1 MNIQKYLRNLQH
13 SLTKLSFYTVMGKF
27 TFHLIKKLTGIDIE
41 QLQNDNEALLIKNQQ
56 LSFEVKD
63 ANKEATYKRTQ
74 LTETQEELS
83 LAQTELTQLQTSIAE
98 HQKEISHL
106 QTEISRLQSDK
117 ATGLEKMQYSEQEIV
132 SRDNDIQQLKNQL
145 ADSERQKEVLATN
158 KKELEAKLAESD
170 KQKETIAASKKELEE
185 KLTEAEKQK
194 ETIAAG
200 KKELE
205 AKLAEAE
212 KQKEIITA
220 SKKELE
226 AKLTEAEKQKE
237 TIATSKKELE
247 EKLAEADKQKET
259 IATSKKELEEK
270 LAESDKQKETI
281 AAGKKELEEKLTE
294 AEQQKETIAA
304 SKKELE
310 EKLTEAEKQKETIA
324 TSKKELE
331 EKLAEAD
338 KQKETITVSK
348 KELEE
353 KLAEVEKQKEILEAN
368 KKELE
373 EQSEKSSQDLAKN
386 YTALQRELSETQ
398 EKLDAIQSENS
409 TLKSNLS
416 ELQKKMHLLLEEKEQ
431 LIHEKEQ
438 MQTPQPESDKKEQP
452 LPQPENEKVTAEPET
467 PQKEEEQQP
476 HSSDILEAYQEMKA
490 RLEESTLHYPY
501 TRITSE
507 TNGCQYI
514 YESRTL
520 QLKAELFIWGVEGK
534 EVVLEENH
542 FIPYNEIAKIEGL
555 ETPFATDVMTCDFS
569 EEGNGEEV
577 AEALLMAICCY
588 HPIHITYRDKNGRIS
603 ERNLYWICFQPQGI
617 SSVRLPYEKIF
628 RDMFDGEIDTDHIM
642 AMCAHTPVPRIFII
656 NQILSIQIYDAF
668 VTTRKGIDTQ
678 IDGMY
683 YAVLASQSE
692 AADMIYKCLPEQ
704 FKKLPAVISYRAHYW
719 MLEGDYQKAM
729 KLYLSFAP
737 DTEVEKGKTW
747 AAMNIANFDK
757 FIDNDVEA
765 ERFLQLKEALKEEG
779 WPI

>member
-1 MNIQKYLRNLQH
+1 
-13 SLTKLSFYTVMGKF
+13 MGKF

-145 ADSERQKEVLATN
+145 ADSERQKEVLATDKKELEAKLTEAEKQKETITAS
-158 KKELEAKLAESD
+158 KKELEAKLAEAE

-185 KLTEAEKQK
+185 
-194 ETIAAG
+194 
-200 KKELE
+200 
-205 AKLAEAE
+205 KLAEAE

-226 AKLTEAEKQKE
+226 ARLTEA
-237 TIATSKKELE
+237 A
-247 EKLAEADKQKET
+247 
-259 IATSKKELEEK
+259 
-270 LAESDKQKETI
+270 
-281 AAGKKELEEKLTE
+281 
-294 AEQQKETIAA
+294 
-304 SKKELE
+304 
-310 EKLTEAEKQKETIA
+310 
-324 TSKKELE
+324 
-331 EKLAEAD
+331 
-338 KQKETITVSK
+338 KQKETITASK

-373 EQSEKSSQDLAKN
+373 EQSEKSSQDLTKN
-386 YTALQRELSETQ
+386 YTALQRELSKTQ

-409 TLKSNLS
+409 TLKASLS

-438 MQTPQPESDKKEQP
+438 MQTAQPESDKEEQP

-542 FIPYNEIAKIEGL
+542 FIPYNEIAKIEGM

-719 MLEGDYQKAM
+719 MLEGNYQKAM

>member
-1 MNIQKYLRNLQH
+1 
-13 SLTKLSFYTVMGKF
+13 MGKF

-145 ADSERQKEVLATN
+145 ADSERQKEVLATD

-170 KQKETIAASKKELEE
+170 KQKETIAASKKELEA

-194 ETIAAG
+194 ETIAA
-200 KKELE
+200 
-205 AKLAEAE
+205 
-212 KQKEIITA
+212 
-220 SKKELE
+220 
-226 AKLTEAEKQKE
+226 
-237 TIATSKKELE
+237 
-247 EKLAEADKQKET
+247 
-259 IATSKKELEEK
+259 
-270 LAESDKQKETI
+270 
-281 AAGKKELEEKLTE
+281 
-294 AEQQKETIAA
+294 
-304 SKKELE
+304 
-310 EKLTEAEKQKETIA
+310 
-324 TSKKELE
+324 
-331 EKLAEAD
+331 
-338 KQKETITVSK
+338 SK

-409 TLKSNLS
+409 TLKANLS

-438 MQTPQPESDKKEQP
+438 MQTAQPESDKEEQP

-642 AMCAHTPVPRIFII
+642 AMCAHTPVPRIFTI

>member
-1 MNIQKYLRNLQH
+1 
-13 SLTKLSFYTVMGKF
+13 MGKF

-145 ADSERQKEVLATN
+145 ADSEKQKEVLAT
-158 KKELEAKLAESD
+158 D
-170 KQKETIAASKKELEE
+170 
-185 KLTEAEKQK
+185 
-194 ETIAAG
+194 

-205 AKLAEAE
+205 AKLAEAD
-212 KQKEIITA
+212 KQKETIAA

-237 TIATSKKELE
+237 TIAANKKVLE

-259 IATSKKELEEK
+259 IAASKKELEAK
-270 LAESDKQKETI
+270 LA
-281 AAGKKELEEKLTE
+281 E
-294 AEQQKETIAA
+294 AEQQKETIVA

-310 EKLTEAEKQKETIA
+310 EKLT
-324 TSKKELE
+324 
-331 EKLAEAD
+331 
-338 KQKETITVSK
+338 
-348 KELEE
+348 
-353 KLAEVEKQKEILEAN
+353 EVEKQKEILEAN

-373 EQSEKSSQDLAKN
+373 EQSERSSQDLAKN

-409 TLKSNLS
+409 TLKANLS

-438 MQTPQPESDKKEQP
+438 MQTPQPESDKEEQP

>member
-1 MNIQKYLRNLQH
+1 
-13 SLTKLSFYTVMGKF
+13 MGKF

-145 ADSERQKEVLATN
+145 ANSERQKEVLSTDKKELEEKLAEAEKQKETITAS
-158 KKELEAKLAESD
+158 KKELEAKLAEVEQQKETIAASKKELEEKLAEAE

-185 KLTEAEKQK
+185 KLT
-194 ETIAAG
+194 
-200 KKELE
+200 
-205 AKLAEAE
+205 
-212 KQKEIITA
+212 
-220 SKKELE
+220 
-226 AKLTEAEKQKE
+226 
-237 TIATSKKELE
+237 
-247 EKLAEADKQKET
+247 
-259 IATSKKELEEK
+259 
-270 LAESDKQKETI
+270 
-281 AAGKKELEEKLTE
+281 
-294 AEQQKETIAA
+294 
-304 SKKELE
+304 
-310 EKLTEAEKQKETIA
+310 
-324 TSKKELE
+324 
-331 EKLAEAD
+331 
-338 KQKETITVSK
+338 
-348 KELEE
+348 
-353 KLAEVEKQKEILEAN
+353 EVEKQKEILEAN

-373 EQSEKSSQDLAKN
+373 EQSEKSSQDLTKN
-386 YTALQRELSETQ
+386 YTALQRELSKTQ

-409 TLKSNLS
+409 TLKASLS

-438 MQTPQPESDKKEQP
+438 MQTPQPESDKEEQP
-452 LPQPENEKVTAEPET
+452 LPQPENEKVTTEPET

-542 FIPYNEIAKIEGL
+542 FIPYNEIAKIEGM

-719 MLEGDYQKAM
+719 MLESDYQKAM

>member
-1 MNIQKYLRNLQH
+1 
-13 SLTKLSFYTVMGKF
+13 MGKF

-145 ADSERQKEVLATN
+145 ADSERQKEVLATDKKELEAKLAESDKQKETIVAS

-170 KQKETIAASKKELEE
+170 KQKETIAASKKELEAR
-185 KLTEAEKQK
+185 LTEAEKQK
-194 ETIAAG
+194 ETIAA
-200 KKELE
+200 
-205 AKLAEAE
+205 
-212 KQKEIITA
+212 
-220 SKKELE
+220 
-226 AKLTEAEKQKE
+226 
-237 TIATSKKELE
+237 
-247 EKLAEADKQKET
+247 
-259 IATSKKELEEK
+259 
-270 LAESDKQKETI
+270 
-281 AAGKKELEEKLTE
+281 
-294 AEQQKETIAA
+294 
-304 SKKELE
+304 
-310 EKLTEAEKQKETIA
+310 
-324 TSKKELE
+324 
-331 EKLAEAD
+331 
-338 KQKETITVSK
+338 SK

-386 YTALQRELSETQ
+386 YTALQRELSKTQ

-409 TLKSNLS
+409 TLKANLS

-438 MQTPQPESDKKEQP
+438 MQTAQPESDKEEQP

-683 YAVLASQSE
+683 YAVLTSQSE

>member
-1 MNIQKYLRNLQH
+1 
-13 SLTKLSFYTVMGKF
+13 MGKF

-145 ADSERQKEVLATN
+145 ADSERQKEVLATDKKELEAKLTEAEKQKETITAS

-170 KQKETIAASKKELEE
+170 
-185 KLTEAEKQK
+185 KQK

-212 KQKEIITA
+212 KQKETIAASKKELDDKLAEAEKQKAKIAA

-226 AKLTEAEKQKE
+226 ARLTEAEKQKE
-237 TIATSKKELE
+237 TIA
-247 EKLAEADKQKET
+247 A
-259 IATSKKELEEK
+259 
-270 LAESDKQKETI
+270 
-281 AAGKKELEEKLTE
+281 
-294 AEQQKETIAA
+294 
-304 SKKELE
+304 
-310 EKLTEAEKQKETIA
+310 
-324 TSKKELE
+324 
-331 EKLAEAD
+331 
-338 KQKETITVSK
+338 SK

-409 TLKSNLS
+409 TLKANLS

-438 MQTPQPESDKKEQP
+438 MQTPQPESDKEEQP

-719 MLEGDYQKAM
+719 MLEGNYQKAM

>member
-1 MNIQKYLRNLQH
+1 
-13 SLTKLSFYTVMGKF
+13 MGKF

-145 ADSERQKEVLATN
+145 ADSERQKEVLAT
-158 KKELEAKLAESD
+158 D
-170 KQKETIAASKKELEE
+170 
-185 KLTEAEKQK
+185 
-194 ETIAAG
+194 

-205 AKLAEAE
+205 AKLAEAN
-212 KQKEIITA
+212 KQKETIAA

-237 TIATSKKELE
+237 TIA
-247 EKLAEADKQKET
+247 AG
-259 IATSKKELEEK
+259 KKELEEK

-281 AAGKKELEEKLTE
+281 AA
-294 AEQQKETIAA
+294 

-310 EKLTEAEKQKETIA
+310 A
-324 TSKKELE
+324 
-331 EKLAEAD
+331 
-338 KQKETITVSK
+338 
-348 KELEE
+348 

-409 TLKSNLS
+409 TLKANLS
-416 ELQKKMHLLLEEKEQ
+416 ELQKKMHLLLEKKEQ

-438 MQTPQPESDKKEQP
+438 MQTAQPESDKEEQP

-668 VTTRKGIDTQ
+668 VTTRKGIDIQ

-757 FIDNDVEA
+757 FIDNDVKA
-765 ERFLQLKEALKEEG
+765 EKFLQLKEALKEEG

>member
-1 MNIQKYLRNLQH
+1 
-13 SLTKLSFYTVMGKF
+13 MGKF

-145 ADSERQKEVLATN
+145 ANSERQKEVLSTDKKELEEKLAEAEKQKETITAS
-158 KKELEAKLAESD
+158 KKELEAKPAEVE
-170 KQKETIAASKKELEE
+170 KQKETIATAKKELEE

-205 AKLAEAE
+205 EKLAEAE
-212 KQKEIITA
+212 K
-220 SKKELE
+220 
-226 AKLTEAEKQKE
+226 
-237 TIATSKKELE
+237 
-247 EKLAEADKQKET
+247 
-259 IATSKKELEEK
+259 
-270 LAESDKQKETI
+270 
-281 AAGKKELEEKLTE
+281 
-294 AEQQKETIAA
+294 QKETIAA

-310 EKLTEAEKQKETIA
+310 EKLT
-324 TSKKELE
+324 
-331 EKLAEAD
+331 
-338 KQKETITVSK
+338 
-348 KELEE
+348 
-353 KLAEVEKQKEILEAN
+353 EVEKQKEILEAN

-373 EQSEKSSQDLAKN
+373 EQSEKSSQDLTKN
-386 YTALQRELSETQ
+386 YTALQRELSKTQ

-409 TLKSNLS
+409 TLKASLS

-438 MQTPQPESDKKEQP
+438 MQTPQPESDKEEQP

-542 FIPYNEIAKIEGL
+542 FIPYNEIAKIEGM

-642 AMCAHTPVPRIFII
+642 AMCAHTPVPRIFTI

>member
-1 MNIQKYLRNLQH
+1 
-13 SLTKLSFYTVMGKF
+13 MGKF

-145 ADSERQKEVLATN
+145 ANSERQKEVLSTDKKELEEKLAEAEKQKETITAS
-158 KKELEAKLAESD
+158 KKELEAKLTEAE
-170 KQKETIAASKKELEE
+170 KQKETIAASKKELEEKLTEAEKQKETIATAKKELEE

-205 AKLAEAE
+205 AKLAEV
-212 KQKEIITA
+212 
-220 SKKELE
+220 
-226 AKLTEAEKQKE
+226 
-237 TIATSKKELE
+237 
-247 EKLAEADKQKET
+247 
-259 IATSKKELEEK
+259 
-270 LAESDKQKETI
+270 
-281 AAGKKELEEKLTE
+281 
-294 AEQQKETIAA
+294 EQQKETIAA
-304 SKKELE
+304 
-310 EKLTEAEKQKETIA
+310 
-324 TSKKELE
+324 
-331 EKLAEAD
+331 
-338 KQKETITVSK
+338 SK

-373 EQSEKSSQDLAKN
+373 EQSEKSSQDLTKN
-386 YTALQRELSETQ
+386 YTALQRELSKTQ

-409 TLKSNLS
+409 TLKASLS

-438 MQTPQPESDKKEQP
+438 MQTPQPESDKEEQP
-452 LPQPENEKVTAEPET
+452 LPQPENEKVTTEPET

-719 MLEGDYQKAM
+719 MLEGNYQKAM

>member
-1 MNIQKYLRNLQH
+1 
-13 SLTKLSFYTVMGKF
+13 MGKF

-145 ADSERQKEVLATN
+145 ADSERQKEVLATD
-158 KKELEAKLAESD
+158 KKELEAKLTEAE
-170 KQKETIAASKKELEE
+170 KQKETITASKKELEEKLTEAGKQIETIAASKKELEE

-194 ETIAAG
+194 ETI
-200 KKELE
+200 
-205 AKLAEAE
+205 
-212 KQKEIITA
+212 TA

-226 AKLTEAEKQKE
+226 ARLTEA
-237 TIATSKKELE
+237 A
-247 EKLAEADKQKET
+247 
-259 IATSKKELEEK
+259 
-270 LAESDKQKETI
+270 
-281 AAGKKELEEKLTE
+281 
-294 AEQQKETIAA
+294 
-304 SKKELE
+304 
-310 EKLTEAEKQKETIA
+310 
-324 TSKKELE
+324 
-331 EKLAEAD
+331 
-338 KQKETITVSK
+338 KQKETITASK

-409 TLKSNLS
+409 TLKANLS

-438 MQTPQPESDKKEQP
+438 MQTAQPESDKEEQP

-719 MLEGDYQKAM
+719 MLEGNYQKAM

>member
-1 MNIQKYLRNLQH
+1 
-13 SLTKLSFYTVMGKF
+13 MGKF

-98 HQKEISHL
+98 HQKEISLL

-145 ADSERQKEVLATN
+145 ADSERQKEVLATD
-158 KKELEAKLAESD
+158 KKELEEKLAESD
-170 KQKETIAASKKELEE
+170 KQKETIAASKKELEAR
-185 KLTEAEKQK
+185 LTEAEKQK
-194 ETIAAG
+194 ETIAA
-200 KKELE
+200 
-205 AKLAEAE
+205 
-212 KQKEIITA
+212 
-220 SKKELE
+220 
-226 AKLTEAEKQKE
+226 
-237 TIATSKKELE
+237 
-247 EKLAEADKQKET
+247 
-259 IATSKKELEEK
+259 
-270 LAESDKQKETI
+270 
-281 AAGKKELEEKLTE
+281 
-294 AEQQKETIAA
+294 
-304 SKKELE
+304 
-310 EKLTEAEKQKETIA
+310 
-324 TSKKELE
+324 
-331 EKLAEAD
+331 
-338 KQKETITVSK
+338 SK

-409 TLKSNLS
+409 TLKANLS

-438 MQTPQPESDKKEQP
+438 MQTAQPESDKEEQP

-719 MLEGDYQKAM
+719 MLEGNYQKAM

>member
-1 MNIQKYLRNLQH
+1 
-13 SLTKLSFYTVMGKF
+13 MGKF

-145 ADSERQKEVLATN
+145 ADSERQKEVLATD
-158 KKELEAKLAESD
+158 KKELEAKLTEADKQKETIAASKKELEAKLTEAE

-194 ETIAAG
+194 ETI
-200 KKELE
+200 
-205 AKLAEAE
+205 
-212 KQKEIITA
+212 T
-220 SKKELE
+220 
-226 AKLTEAEKQKE
+226 
-237 TIATSKKELE
+237 
-247 EKLAEADKQKET
+247 
-259 IATSKKELEEK
+259 
-270 LAESDKQKETI
+270 
-281 AAGKKELEEKLTE
+281 
-294 AEQQKETIAA
+294 A

-324 TSKKELE
+324 ASKKELEEKLTEAEQQKETIVASKKELE

-338 KQKETITVSK
+338 KQKETIAASK
-348 KELEE
+348 KELEA

-409 TLKSNLS
+409 TLKANLS

-438 MQTPQPESDKKEQP
+438 MQTAQPESDKEEQP

-476 HSSDILEAYQEMKA
+476 HSSDILEAYQKMKA

-737 DTEVEKGKTW
+737 NTEVEKGKTW

>member
-1 MNIQKYLRNLQH
+1 
-13 SLTKLSFYTVMGKF
+13 MGKF

-145 ADSERQKEVLATN
+145 ANSERQKEVLSTDKKELEEKLAEAEKQKETITAS
-158 KKELEAKLAESD
+158 KKELEAKLTEAE

-194 ETIAAG
+194 ETIA
-200 KKELE
+200 
-205 AKLAEAE
+205 
-212 KQKEIITA
+212 TA
-220 SKKELE
+220 
-226 AKLTEAEKQKE
+226 
-237 TIATSKKELE
+237 
-247 EKLAEADKQKET
+247 
-259 IATSKKELEEK
+259 
-270 LAESDKQKETI
+270 
-281 AAGKKELEEKLTE
+281 
-294 AEQQKETIAA
+294 
-304 SKKELE
+304 KKELE

-324 TSKKELE
+324 AGKKELE
-331 EKLAEAD
+331 EKLAEAE
-338 KQKETITVSK
+338 KQKETIAASK

-353 KLAEVEKQKEILEAN
+353 KLTEVEKQKEILEAN

-373 EQSEKSSQDLAKN
+373 EQSEKSSQDLTKN
-386 YTALQRELSETQ
+386 YTALQRELSKTQ

-409 TLKSNLS
+409 TLKASLS

-438 MQTPQPESDKKEQP
+438 MQTPQPESDKEEQP

-542 FIPYNEIAKIEGL
+542 FIPYNEIAKIEGM

-642 AMCAHTPVPRIFII
+642 AMCAHTPVPRIFTI

>member
-1 MNIQKYLRNLQH
+1 
-13 SLTKLSFYTVMGKF
+13 MGKF

-145 ADSERQKEVLATN
+145 ADSERQKEVLTTDKKELEAKLTEADKQKETIAAS

-170 KQKETIAASKKELEE
+170 KQKETIAASKKELEARLAEAEKQKEIITASKKELEEKLTEAEKQKETIAASKKELEE

-194 ETIAAG
+194 ETIAA
-200 KKELE
+200 
-205 AKLAEAE
+205 
-212 KQKEIITA
+212 

-226 AKLTEAEKQKE
+226 TRLTEAEKQKE
-237 TIATSKKELE
+237 TIVAS
-247 EKLAEADKQKET
+247 
-259 IATSKKELEEK
+259 
-270 LAESDKQKETI
+270 
-281 AAGKKELEEKLTE
+281 KKELEEKLTE
-294 AEQQKETIAA
+294 AEKQKETIAA

-310 EKLTEAEKQKETIA
+310 EKLTEAEKKKETIA
-324 TSKKELE
+324 ASKKELE
-331 EKLAEAD
+331 AKLAEAD
-338 KQKETITVSK
+338 KQKETIAASK
-348 KELEE
+348 KELEA

-409 TLKSNLS
+409 TLKANLS

-438 MQTPQPESDKKEQP
+438 MQTPQPESDKEEQP

-476 HSSDILEAYQEMKA
+476 HSSDILEAYQEMKV

-542 FIPYNEIAKIEGL
+542 FIPYNEIAKIEGM

>member
-1 MNIQKYLRNLQH
+1 
-13 SLTKLSFYTVMGKF
+13 MGKF

-145 ADSERQKEVLATN
+145 ADSERQKEVLATD
-158 KKELEAKLAESD
+158 KKELEA
-170 KQKETIAASKKELEE
+170 
-185 KLTEAEKQK
+185 
-194 ETIAAG
+194 
-200 KKELE
+200 
-205 AKLAEAE
+205 
-212 KQKEIITA
+212 
-220 SKKELE
+220 
-226 AKLTEAEKQKE
+226 
-237 TIATSKKELE
+237 
-247 EKLAEADKQKET
+247 
-259 IATSKKELEEK
+259 K

-294 AEQQKETIAA
+294 AEKQKEIITA

-310 EKLTEAEKQKETIA
+310 EKLTEAEKLKETITASKKELEAKLTEAEKQKETIA
-324 TSKKELE
+324 ASKKELE
-331 EKLAEAD
+331 ARLTEAE
-338 KQKETITVSK
+338 KQKETITASK

-409 TLKSNLS
+409 TLKANLS

-438 MQTPQPESDKKEQP
+438 MQTAQPESDKEEQP

-719 MLEGDYQKAM
+719 MLEGNYQKAM

>member
-1 MNIQKYLRNLQH
+1 
-13 SLTKLSFYTVMGKF
+13 MGKF

-145 ADSERQKEVLATN
+145 ADSERQKEVLATD
-158 KKELEAKLAESD
+158 KKELEAKL
-170 KQKETIAASKKELEE
+170 
-185 KLTEAEKQK
+185 TEADKQK

-212 KQKEIITA
+212 KQKETITA
-220 SKKELE
+220 S
-226 AKLTEAEKQKE
+226 
-237 TIATSKKELE
+237 
-247 EKLAEADKQKET
+247 
-259 IATSKKELEEK
+259 
-270 LAESDKQKETI
+270 
-281 AAGKKELEEKLTE
+281 KKELEEKLTE
-294 AEQQKETIAA
+294 AGKQIETIAA

-310 EKLTEAEKQKETIA
+310 EKLTEAEKQKETITA
-324 TSKKELE
+324 SKKELE
-331 EKLAEAD
+331 ARLTEAA
-338 KQKETITVSK
+338 KQKETITASK

-409 TLKSNLS
+409 TLKANLS

-438 MQTPQPESDKKEQP
+438 MQTAQPESDKEEQP

-542 FIPYNEIAKIEGL
+542 FTPYNEIAKIEGL

-719 MLEGDYQKAM
+719 MLEGNYQKAM

>member
-1 MNIQKYLRNLQH
+1 
-13 SLTKLSFYTVMGKF
+13 MGKF

-145 ADSERQKEVLATN
+145 ADSERQKEVLATD

-170 KQKETIAASKKELEE
+170 KQKETIAASKKELEA

-200 KKELE
+200 KKELEAKLTEADKQKETIAASKKELE

-237 TIATSKKELE
+237 TIA
-247 EKLAEADKQKET
+247 
-259 IATSKKELEEK
+259 
-270 LAESDKQKETI
+270 
-281 AAGKKELEEKLTE
+281 
-294 AEQQKETIAA
+294 A

-310 EKLTEAEKQKETIA
+310 EKLTEAEKQKETITA
-324 TSKKELE
+324 
-331 EKLAEAD
+331 
-338 KQKETITVSK
+338 SK

-373 EQSEKSSQDLAKN
+373 KQSEKSSQDLAKN

-409 TLKSNLS
+409 TLKANLS
-416 ELQKKMHLLLEEKEQ
+416 ELQKKMHLLLEKKEQ

-438 MQTPQPESDKKEQP
+438 MQTAQPESDKEEQP

-642 AMCAHTPVPRIFII
+642 AMCAHTPVPRIFTI

>member
-1 MNIQKYLRNLQH
+1 
-13 SLTKLSFYTVMGKF
+13 MGKF

-145 ADSERQKEVLATN
+145 ADSERQKEVLAT
-158 KKELEAKLAESD
+158 D
-170 KQKETIAASKKELEE
+170 
-185 KLTEAEKQK
+185 
-194 ETIAAG
+194 

-205 AKLAEAE
+205 AKLAEAN
-212 KQKEIITA
+212 KQKETIAA

-237 TIATSKKELE
+237 TIA
-247 EKLAEADKQKET
+247 AG
-259 IATSKKELEEK
+259 KKELEEK

-281 AAGKKELEEKLTE
+281 AARKKDLEAKLTE
-294 AEQQKETIAA
+294 ADKQKETIAA

-310 EKLTEAEKQKETIA
+310 ARLTEAEKQKETIA
-324 TSKKELE
+324 
-331 EKLAEAD
+331 A
-338 KQKETITVSK
+338 SK

-409 TLKSNLS
+409 TLKANLS

-438 MQTPQPESDKKEQP
+438 MQTPQPKSDKEEQP

-719 MLEGDYQKAM
+719 MLEGNYQKAM

>member
-1 MNIQKYLRNLQH
+1 
-13 SLTKLSFYTVMGKF
+13 MGKF

-145 ADSERQKEVLATN
+145 ANSERQKEVLSTDKKELEEKLAEAEKQKETITAS
-158 KKELEAKLAESD
+158 KKELEAKLTEAE
-170 KQKETIAASKKELEE
+170 KQKETIAARKKELEE

-205 AKLAEAE
+205 AKLAEV
-212 KQKEIITA
+212 
-220 SKKELE
+220 
-226 AKLTEAEKQKE
+226 
-237 TIATSKKELE
+237 
-247 EKLAEADKQKET
+247 
-259 IATSKKELEEK
+259 
-270 LAESDKQKETI
+270 
-281 AAGKKELEEKLTE
+281 
-294 AEQQKETIAA
+294 EQQKETIAA

-310 EKLTEAEKQKETIA
+310 EKLAEAEKQKETIA
-324 TSKKELE
+324 ASKKELE
-331 EKLAEAD
+331 EKL
-338 KQKETITVSK
+338 T
-348 KELEE
+348 
-353 KLAEVEKQKEILEAN
+353 EVEKQKEILEAN

-373 EQSEKSSQDLAKN
+373 EQSEKSSQDLTKN
-386 YTALQRELSETQ
+386 YTALQRELSKTQ

-409 TLKSNLS
+409 TLKASLS

-438 MQTPQPESDKKEQP
+438 MQTPQPESDKEEQP
-452 LPQPENEKVTAEPET
+452 LPQPENEKVTTEPET

-542 FIPYNEIAKIEGL
+542 FIPYNEIAKIEGM

-719 MLEGDYQKAM
+719 MLESDYQKAM

>member
-1 MNIQKYLRNLQH
+1 
-13 SLTKLSFYTVMGKF
+13 MGKF

-145 ADSERQKEVLATN
+145 ANSERQKEVLSTDKKELEEKLAEAEKQKETITAS
-158 KKELEAKLAESD
+158 KKELEAKLTEAE
-170 KQKETIAASKKELEE
+170 KQKETIAASKKELEEKLTEAEKQKETIATAKKELEE

-205 AKLAEAE
+205 AKLAEV
-212 KQKEIITA
+212 
-220 SKKELE
+220 
-226 AKLTEAEKQKE
+226 
-237 TIATSKKELE
+237 
-247 EKLAEADKQKET
+247 
-259 IATSKKELEEK
+259 
-270 LAESDKQKETI
+270 
-281 AAGKKELEEKLTE
+281 
-294 AEQQKETIAA
+294 EQQKETIAA

-310 EKLTEAEKQKETIA
+310 EKLAEAEKQKETIA
-324 TSKKELE
+324 ASKKELE
-331 EKLAEAD
+331 EKL
-338 KQKETITVSK
+338 T
-348 KELEE
+348 
-353 KLAEVEKQKEILEAN
+353 EVEKQKEILEAN

-373 EQSEKSSQDLAKN
+373 EQSEKSSQDLTKN
-386 YTALQRELSETQ
+386 YTALQRELSKTQ

-409 TLKSNLS
+409 TLKASLS

-438 MQTPQPESDKKEQP
+438 MQTPQPESDKEEQP
-452 LPQPENEKVTAEPET
+452 LPQPENEKVTTEPET

-542 FIPYNEIAKIEGL
+542 FIPYNEIAKIEGM

-642 AMCAHTPVPRIFII
+642 AMCAHTPVPRIFTI

>member
-1 MNIQKYLRNLQH
+1 
-13 SLTKLSFYTVMGKF
+13 MGKF

-145 ADSERQKEVLATN
+145 ADSERQKEVLAT
-158 KKELEAKLAESD
+158 D
-170 KQKETIAASKKELEE
+170 KKELEE
-185 KLTEAEKQK
+185 
-194 ETIAAG
+194 
-200 KKELE
+200 
-205 AKLAEAE
+205 KLAEAE

-259 IATSKKELEEK
+259 IATSKKELEAK

-281 AAGKKELEEKLTE
+281 ATSKKELEARLAE
-294 AEQQKETIAA
+294 AEKQKEIITA

-324 TSKKELE
+324 TGKKELE

-338 KQKETITVSK
+338 KQKETIATSK
-348 KELEE
+348 KELET

-409 TLKSNLS
+409 TLKANLS

-438 MQTPQPESDKKEQP
+438 MQTPQPESDKEEQP

-555 ETPFATDVMTCDFS
+555 DTPFATDVMTCDFS

>member
-1 MNIQKYLRNLQH
+1 
-13 SLTKLSFYTVMGKF
+13 MGKF

-145 ADSERQKEVLATN
+145 ADSERQKEVLATD

-170 KQKETIAASKKELEE
+170 KQKETIAASKKELEAR
-185 KLTEAEKQK
+185 LTEAEK
-194 ETIAAG
+194 
-200 KKELE
+200 
-205 AKLAEAE
+205 
-212 KQKEIITA
+212 
-220 SKKELE
+220 
-226 AKLTEAEKQKE
+226 
-237 TIATSKKELE
+237 
-247 EKLAEADKQKET
+247 
-259 IATSKKELEEK
+259 
-270 LAESDKQKETI
+270 
-281 AAGKKELEEKLTE
+281 
-294 AEQQKETIAA
+294 QKETIAA

-310 EKLTEAEKQKETIA
+310 EKLT
-324 TSKKELE
+324 
-331 EKLAEAD
+331 
-338 KQKETITVSK
+338 
-348 KELEE
+348 
-353 KLAEVEKQKEILEAN
+353 EVEKQKEILEAN

-409 TLKSNLS
+409 TLKANLS

-438 MQTPQPESDKKEQP
+438 MQTAQPESDKEEQP

>member
-1 MNIQKYLRNLQH
+1 
-13 SLTKLSFYTVMGKF
+13 MGKF

-145 ADSERQKEVLATN
+145 ADSERQKEVLATD
-158 KKELEAKLAESD
+158 KKELEA
-170 KQKETIAASKKELEE
+170 
-185 KLTEAEKQK
+185 
-194 ETIAAG
+194 
-200 KKELE
+200 
-205 AKLAEAE
+205 
-212 KQKEIITA
+212 
-220 SKKELE
+220 
-226 AKLTEAEKQKE
+226 
-237 TIATSKKELE
+237 
-247 EKLAEADKQKET
+247 
-259 IATSKKELEEK
+259 K

-294 AEQQKETIAA
+294 AEKQKEIITASKKELEEKLTEAEKQKETIAASKKELEEKLTEAGKQIETIAA

-310 EKLTEAEKQKETIA
+310 EKLTEAEKQKETITA
-324 TSKKELE
+324 SKKELE
-331 EKLAEAD
+331 ARLTEAA
-338 KQKETITVSK
+338 KQKETITASK

-386 YTALQRELSETQ
+386 YTALQRELSKTQ

-409 TLKSNLS
+409 TLKASLS

-438 MQTPQPESDKKEQP
+438 MQTPQPESDKEEQP

-542 FIPYNEIAKIEGL
+542 FIPYNEIAKIEGM

-642 AMCAHTPVPRIFII
+642 AMCAHTPVPRIFTI

-737 DTEVEKGKTW
+737 DTEVKKGKTW

>member
-1 MNIQKYLRNLQH
+1 
-13 SLTKLSFYTVMGKF
+13 MGKF

-145 ADSERQKEVLATN
+145 ADSERQKEVLATD
-158 KKELEAKLAESD
+158 KKELEAKLTEAD

-205 AKLAEAE
+205 AKLAEA
-212 KQKEIITA
+212 
-220 SKKELE
+220 
-226 AKLTEAEKQKE
+226 
-237 TIATSKKELE
+237 
-247 EKLAEADKQKET
+247 DK
-259 IATSKKELEEK
+259 
-270 LAESDKQKETI
+270 
-281 AAGKKELEEKLTE
+281 
-294 AEQQKETIAA
+294 QKETIAA

-324 TSKKELE
+324 TGKKELE

-338 KQKETITVSK
+338 KQKETIAASK
-348 KELEE
+348 KELEA

-386 YTALQRELSETQ
+386 YTTLQRELSETQ

-438 MQTPQPESDKKEQP
+438 MQTAQPESDKEEQP
-452 LPQPENEKVTAEPET
+452 LPQPENEKVTTKPET

-542 FIPYNEIAKIEGL
+542 FIPYNEIAKIEGM

-765 ERFLQLKEALKEEG
+765 ERFLQLKDALKEEG

>member
-1 MNIQKYLRNLQH
+1 
-13 SLTKLSFYTVMGKF
+13 MGKF

-98 HQKEISHL
+98 HQKEISLL

-145 ADSERQKEVLATN
+145 ADSERQKEVLATD
-158 KKELEAKLAESD
+158 KKELEA
-170 KQKETIAASKKELEE
+170 
-185 KLTEAEKQK
+185 
-194 ETIAAG
+194 
-200 KKELE
+200 
-205 AKLAEAE
+205 
-212 KQKEIITA
+212 
-220 SKKELE
+220 
-226 AKLTEAEKQKE
+226 
-237 TIATSKKELE
+237 
-247 EKLAEADKQKET
+247 
-259 IATSKKELEEK
+259 K

-294 AEQQKETIAA
+294 AE
-304 SKKELE
+304 
-310 EKLTEAEKQKETIA
+310 KQKEI
-324 TSKKELE
+324 
-331 EKLAEAD
+331 
-338 KQKETITVSK
+338 ITASK

-409 TLKSNLS
+409 TLKANLS

-438 MQTPQPESDKKEQP
+438 MQTAQPESDKEEQP

-719 MLEGDYQKAM
+719 MLEGNYQKAM

>member
-1 MNIQKYLRNLQH
+1 
-13 SLTKLSFYTVMGKF
+13 MGKF

-145 ADSERQKEVLATN
+145 ADSERQKEVLATDKKELEAKLTEAEKQKETITAS

-170 KQKETIAASKKELEE
+170 KQKETIAASKKELE
-185 KLTEAEKQK
+185 
-194 ETIAAG
+194 
-200 KKELE
+200 
-205 AKLAEAE
+205 
-212 KQKEIITA
+212 
-220 SKKELE
+220 
-226 AKLTEAEKQKE
+226 AKLTEAE
-237 TIATSKKELE
+237 
-247 EKLAEADKQKET
+247 
-259 IATSKKELEEK
+259 
-270 LAESDKQKETI
+270 KQKETI

-294 AEQQKETIAA
+294 AEKQKEIITA

-324 TSKKELE
+324 ASKKELE
-331 EKLAEAD
+331 EKLAEAE
-338 KQKETITVSK
+338 KQKETIAASK

-386 YTALQRELSETQ
+386 YTALQRELSKTQ

-438 MQTPQPESDKKEQP
+438 MQTPQPESDKEEQP

>member
-1 MNIQKYLRNLQH
+1 
-13 SLTKLSFYTVMGKF
+13 MGKF

-98 HQKEISHL
+98 HQKEISLL

-145 ADSERQKEVLATN
+145 ADSERQKEVLATD
-158 KKELEAKLAESD
+158 KKELEA
-170 KQKETIAASKKELEE
+170 
-185 KLTEAEKQK
+185 
-194 ETIAAG
+194 
-200 KKELE
+200 
-205 AKLAEAE
+205 
-212 KQKEIITA
+212 
-220 SKKELE
+220 
-226 AKLTEAEKQKE
+226 
-237 TIATSKKELE
+237 
-247 EKLAEADKQKET
+247 
-259 IATSKKELEEK
+259 K

-294 AEQQKETIAA
+294 AEKQKEIITASKKELEEKLTEAEKQKETIAA

-310 EKLTEAEKQKETIA
+310 EKLTEAEKLKETITASKKELEAKLTEAEKQKETIA
-324 TSKKELE
+324 ASKKELE
-331 EKLAEAD
+331 ARLTEAE
-338 KQKETITVSK
+338 KQKETIAASK

-409 TLKSNLS
+409 TLKANLS

-438 MQTPQPESDKKEQP
+438 MQTAQPESDKEEQP
-452 LPQPENEKVTAEPET
+452 LPQPENEKVTVEPET

-520 QLKAELFIWGVEGK
+520 QLKAELFTWGVEGK

-719 MLEGDYQKAM
+719 MLEGNYQKAM

>member
-1 MNIQKYLRNLQH
+1 M
-13 SLTKLSFYTVMGKF
+13 
-27 TFHLIKKLTGIDIE
+27 
-41 QLQNDNEALLIKNQQ
+41 
-56 LSFEVKD
+56 
-63 ANKEATYKRTQ
+63 
-74 LTETQEELS
+74 
-83 LAQTELTQLQTSIAE
+83 
-98 HQKEISHL
+98 
-106 QTEISRLQSDK
+106 
-117 ATGLEKMQYSEQEIV
+117 
-132 SRDNDIQQLKNQL
+132 
-145 ADSERQKEVLATN
+145 
-158 KKELEAKLAESD
+158 
-170 KQKETIAASKKELEE
+170 
-185 KLTEAEKQK
+185 
-194 ETIAAG
+194 
-200 KKELE
+200 E

-212 KQKEIITA
+212 KLKETITA

-237 TIATSKKELE
+237 TIA
-247 EKLAEADKQKET
+247 
-259 IATSKKELEEK
+259 
-270 LAESDKQKETI
+270 
-281 AAGKKELEEKLTE
+281 
-294 AEQQKETIAA
+294 A

-310 EKLTEAEKQKETIA
+310 ARLTEAEKQKETIA
-324 TSKKELE
+324 
-331 EKLAEAD
+331 A
-338 KQKETITVSK
+338 SK

-438 MQTPQPESDKKEQP
+438 MQTPQPESDKEEQP

-467 PQKEEEQQP
+467 PQKEEEQQS

-765 ERFLQLKEALKEEG
+765 DKFLQLKEALKEEG

>member
-1 MNIQKYLRNLQH
+1 
-13 SLTKLSFYTVMGKF
+13 MGKF

-145 ADSERQKEVLATN
+145 ANSERQKEVLSTDKKELEEKLAEAEKQKETITAS
-158 KKELEAKLAESD
+158 KKELEAKLAEVEQQKETIAASKKELEEKLAEAE

-185 KLTEAEKQK
+185 KLT
-194 ETIAAG
+194 
-200 KKELE
+200 
-205 AKLAEAE
+205 
-212 KQKEIITA
+212 
-220 SKKELE
+220 
-226 AKLTEAEKQKE
+226 
-237 TIATSKKELE
+237 
-247 EKLAEADKQKET
+247 
-259 IATSKKELEEK
+259 
-270 LAESDKQKETI
+270 
-281 AAGKKELEEKLTE
+281 
-294 AEQQKETIAA
+294 
-304 SKKELE
+304 
-310 EKLTEAEKQKETIA
+310 
-324 TSKKELE
+324 
-331 EKLAEAD
+331 
-338 KQKETITVSK
+338 
-348 KELEE
+348 
-353 KLAEVEKQKEILEAN
+353 EVEKQKEILEAN

-386 YTALQRELSETQ
+386 YTALQRELSKTQ

-409 TLKSNLS
+409 TLKASLS

-438 MQTPQPESDKKEQP
+438 MQTPQPESDKEEQP
-452 LPQPENEKVTAEPET
+452 LPQPENEKVTTEPET

-719 MLEGDYQKAM
+719 MLEGNYQKAM

>member
-1 MNIQKYLRNLQH
+1 
-13 SLTKLSFYTVMGKF
+13 MGKF

-145 ADSERQKEVLATN
+145 ANSERQKEVLSTD
-158 KKELEAKLAESD
+158 KKELEEKLAEAE
-170 KQKETIAASKKELEE
+170 KQKETITASKKELEA

-205 AKLAEAE
+205 AKLAEV
-212 KQKEIITA
+212 
-220 SKKELE
+220 
-226 AKLTEAEKQKE
+226 
-237 TIATSKKELE
+237 
-247 EKLAEADKQKET
+247 
-259 IATSKKELEEK
+259 
-270 LAESDKQKETI
+270 
-281 AAGKKELEEKLTE
+281 
-294 AEQQKETIAA
+294 EQQKETIAA

-310 EKLTEAEKQKETIA
+310 EKLT
-324 TSKKELE
+324 
-331 EKLAEAD
+331 
-338 KQKETITVSK
+338 
-348 KELEE
+348 
-353 KLAEVEKQKEILEAN
+353 EVEKQKEILEAN

-373 EQSEKSSQDLAKN
+373 EQSEKSSQDLTKN
-386 YTALQRELSETQ
+386 YTALQRELSKTQ

-409 TLKSNLS
+409 TLKASLS

-438 MQTPQPESDKKEQP
+438 MQTPQPESDKEEQP

-542 FIPYNEIAKIEGL
+542 FIPYNEIAKIEGM

-642 AMCAHTPVPRIFII
+642 AMCAHTPVPRIFTI

>member
-1 MNIQKYLRNLQH
+1 
-13 SLTKLSFYTVMGKF
+13 MGKF

-145 ADSERQKEVLATN
+145 ADSERQKEVLATD
-158 KKELEAKLAESD
+158 KKELEA
-170 KQKETIAASKKELEE
+170 

-194 ETIAAG
+194 ETITAS

-237 TIATSKKELE
+237 TIA
-247 EKLAEADKQKET
+247 
-259 IATSKKELEEK
+259 
-270 LAESDKQKETI
+270 
-281 AAGKKELEEKLTE
+281 AGKKELEEKLTE
-294 AEQQKETIAA
+294 AEKQKEIITASKKELEEKLTEAEKQKETIAA

-310 EKLTEAEKQKETIA
+310 EKLTEAEKQKEIITASKKELEEKLTEAEKQKETIA
-324 TSKKELE
+324 ASKKELE
-331 EKLAEAD
+331 EKLAEAE
-338 KQKETITVSK
+338 KQKETIAASK

-386 YTALQRELSETQ
+386 YTALQRELSKTQ

-438 MQTPQPESDKKEQP
+438 MQTPQPESDKEEQP

>member
-1 MNIQKYLRNLQH
+1 
-13 SLTKLSFYTVMGKF
+13 MGKF

-145 ADSERQKEVLATN
+145 ADSERQKEVLAT
-158 KKELEAKLAESD
+158 D
-170 KQKETIAASKKELEE
+170 
-185 KLTEAEKQK
+185 
-194 ETIAAG
+194 
-200 KKELE
+200 
-205 AKLAEAE
+205 
-212 KQKEIITA
+212 
-220 SKKELE
+220 
-226 AKLTEAEKQKE
+226 
-237 TIATSKKELE
+237 
-247 EKLAEADKQKET
+247 
-259 IATSKKELEEK
+259 
-270 LAESDKQKETI
+270 
-281 AAGKKELEEKLTE
+281 
-294 AEQQKETIAA
+294 
-304 SKKELE
+304 KKELE

-338 KQKETITVSK
+338 KQKEIITASK

-353 KLAEVEKQKEILEAN
+353 KLAEADKQKETIAASKKELEEKLTEAEKQKETIAANKKELEAKLTEAEKQKGTITASKKELETKLAEVEKQKEILEAN

-438 MQTPQPESDKKEQP
+438 MQTTQPESDKEEQP

-765 ERFLQLKEALKEEG
+765 DKFLQLKEALKEEG

>member
-1 MNIQKYLRNLQH
+1 
-13 SLTKLSFYTVMGKF
+13 MGKF

-145 ADSERQKEVLATN
+145 ADSERQKEVLATD
-158 KKELEAKLAESD
+158 KKELEAKLTEAEKQKETITASEKELEAKLAESD
-170 KQKETIAASKKELEE
+170 
-185 KLTEAEKQK
+185 KQK

-212 KQKEIITA
+212 KQKETITASKKELEEKLTEAEKQKEIITA

-226 AKLTEAEKQKE
+226 EKLTEAEKQKE
-237 TIATSKKELE
+237 TIT
-247 EKLAEADKQKET
+247 
-259 IATSKKELEEK
+259 
-270 LAESDKQKETI
+270 
-281 AAGKKELEEKLTE
+281 
-294 AEQQKETIAA
+294 A

-324 TSKKELE
+324 
-331 EKLAEAD
+331 A
-338 KQKETITVSK
+338 SK

-409 TLKSNLS
+409 TLKANLS

-438 MQTPQPESDKKEQP
+438 MQTAQPESDKEEQP
-452 LPQPENEKVTAEPET
+452 LPQPENEKVTAEPKT

-719 MLEGDYQKAM
+719 MLEGNYQKAM

>member
-1 MNIQKYLRNLQH
+1 
-13 SLTKLSFYTVMGKF
+13 MGKF

-145 ADSERQKEVLATN
+145 ADSERQKEVLATD
-158 KKELEAKLAESD
+158 KKELEAKLTEAEKQKETITASEKELEAKLAESD
-170 KQKETIAASKKELEE
+170 
-185 KLTEAEKQK
+185 KQK

-212 KQKEIITA
+212 KQKE
-220 SKKELE
+220 
-226 AKLTEAEKQKE
+226 
-237 TIATSKKELE
+237 
-247 EKLAEADKQKET
+247 
-259 IATSKKELEEK
+259 
-270 LAESDKQKETI
+270 
-281 AAGKKELEEKLTE
+281 
-294 AEQQKETIAA
+294 TIAA

-310 EKLTEAEKQKETIA
+310 EKLAEAEKQKEI
-324 TSKKELE
+324 
-331 EKLAEAD
+331 
-338 KQKETITVSK
+338 ITASK

-368 KKELE
+368 KKEPE

-409 TLKSNLS
+409 TLKANLS

-438 MQTPQPESDKKEQP
+438 MQTAQPESDKEEQP

-719 MLEGDYQKAM
+719 MLEGNYQKAM

>member
-1 MNIQKYLRNLQH
+1 
-13 SLTKLSFYTVMGKF
+13 MGKF

-98 HQKEISHL
+98 HQKEISLL

-145 ADSERQKEVLATN
+145 ADSERQKEVLAT
-158 KKELEAKLAESD
+158 D
-170 KQKETIAASKKELEE
+170 
-185 KLTEAEKQK
+185 
-194 ETIAAG
+194 
-200 KKELE
+200 
-205 AKLAEAE
+205 
-212 KQKEIITA
+212 
-220 SKKELE
+220 KKELE

-237 TIATSKKELE
+237 TIT
-247 EKLAEADKQKET
+247 
-259 IATSKKELEEK
+259 
-270 LAESDKQKETI
+270 
-281 AAGKKELEEKLTE
+281 
-294 AEQQKETIAA
+294 A

-310 EKLTEAEKQKETIA
+310 ARLTEAA
-324 TSKKELE
+324 
-331 EKLAEAD
+331 
-338 KQKETITVSK
+338 KQKETITASK

-409 TLKSNLS
+409 TLKANLS

-438 MQTPQPESDKKEQP
+438 MQTAQPESDKEEQP

-719 MLEGDYQKAM
+719 MLEGNYQKAM

>member
-1 MNIQKYLRNLQH
+1 
-13 SLTKLSFYTVMGKF
+13 MGKF

-145 ADSERQKEVLATN
+145 ADSERQKEVLTTD
-158 KKELEAKLAESD
+158 KKELEA
-170 KQKETIAASKKELEE
+170 
-185 KLTEAEKQK
+185 
-194 ETIAAG
+194 
-200 KKELE
+200 
-205 AKLAEAE
+205 
-212 KQKEIITA
+212 
-220 SKKELE
+220 
-226 AKLTEAEKQKE
+226 
-237 TIATSKKELE
+237 
-247 EKLAEADKQKET
+247 KLAEADKQKET

-281 AAGKKELEEKLTE
+281 AAGKKELEAKLAEAEKQKETIAASKKELEEKLTE

-310 EKLTEAEKQKETIA
+310 AKLAEAEQQKETIVA
-324 TSKKELE
+324 SKKELE
-331 EKLAEAD
+331 EKL
-338 KQKETITVSK
+338 T
-348 KELEE
+348 
-353 KLAEVEKQKEILEAN
+353 EVEKQKEILEAN

-409 TLKSNLS
+409 TLKANLS

-438 MQTPQPESDKKEQP
+438 MQTAQPESDKEEQP

-542 FIPYNEIAKIEGL
+542 FIPYNEIAKIEGM

-683 YAVLASQSE
+683 YAVLTSQSE

>member
-1 MNIQKYLRNLQH
+1 
-13 SLTKLSFYTVMGKF
+13 MGKF

-106 QTEISRLQSDK
+106 QTEISKLQSDK

-145 ADSERQKEVLATN
+145 ADSEKQKEVLATDKKELEAKLAEADKQKETIAAS

-170 KQKETIAASKKELEE
+170 KQKETITASKKELEE

-212 KQKEIITA
+212 KQKETIAASKKELEEKLTEADKQKEIITASKKGLEAKLTEAEKQKETIAAGKKELEAKLAEAEKLKETITA

-237 TIATSKKELE
+237 TIA
-247 EKLAEADKQKET
+247 
-259 IATSKKELEEK
+259 
-270 LAESDKQKETI
+270 
-281 AAGKKELEEKLTE
+281 
-294 AEQQKETIAA
+294 A

-310 EKLTEAEKQKETIA
+310 ARLTEAEKQKETIA
-324 TSKKELE
+324 
-331 EKLAEAD
+331 A
-338 KQKETITVSK
+338 SK

-438 MQTPQPESDKKEQP
+438 MQTPQPESDKEEQP

-765 ERFLQLKEALKEEG
+765 DKFLQLKEALKEEG

>member
-1 MNIQKYLRNLQH
+1 
-13 SLTKLSFYTVMGKF
+13 MGKF

-145 ADSERQKEVLATN
+145 ADSERQKEVLATDKKELEAKLTEAEKQKETITAS

-170 KQKETIAASKKELEE
+170 KQKETIAA
-185 KLTEAEKQK
+185 
-194 ETIAAG
+194 G

-205 AKLAEAE
+205 AKLAEA
-212 KQKEIITA
+212 
-220 SKKELE
+220 
-226 AKLTEAEKQKE
+226 
-237 TIATSKKELE
+237 
-247 EKLAEADKQKET
+247 
-259 IATSKKELEEK
+259 
-270 LAESDKQKETI
+270 
-281 AAGKKELEEKLTE
+281 
-294 AEQQKETIAA
+294 
-304 SKKELE
+304 
-310 EKLTEAEKQKETIA
+310 
-324 TSKKELE
+324 
-331 EKLAEAD
+331 
-338 KQKETITVSK
+338 
-348 KELEE
+348 
-353 KLAEVEKQKEILEAN
+353 EKQKEILEAN

-409 TLKSNLS
+409 TLKANLS

-438 MQTPQPESDKKEQP
+438 MQTAQPESDKEEQP

-719 MLEGDYQKAM
+719 MLEGNYQKAM

-779 WPI
+779 WSI

>member
-1 MNIQKYLRNLQH
+1 
-13 SLTKLSFYTVMGKF
+13 MGKF

-145 ADSERQKEVLATN
+145 ANSERQKEVLSTDKKELEEKLAEAEKQKETITAST
-158 KKELEAKLAESD
+158 KELEAKLTEAE
-170 KQKETIAASKKELEE
+170 KQKETIAASKKELEEKLTEAEKQKETIATAKKELEE

-205 AKLAEAE
+205 AKLAEV
-212 KQKEIITA
+212 
-220 SKKELE
+220 
-226 AKLTEAEKQKE
+226 
-237 TIATSKKELE
+237 
-247 EKLAEADKQKET
+247 
-259 IATSKKELEEK
+259 
-270 LAESDKQKETI
+270 
-281 AAGKKELEEKLTE
+281 
-294 AEQQKETIAA
+294 EQQKETIAA

-310 EKLTEAEKQKETIA
+310 EKLAEAEKQKETIA
-324 TSKKELE
+324 ASKKELE
-331 EKLAEAD
+331 EKL
-338 KQKETITVSK
+338 T
-348 KELEE
+348 
-353 KLAEVEKQKEILEAN
+353 EVEKQKEILEAN

-373 EQSEKSSQDLAKN
+373 EQSEKSSQDLTKN
-386 YTALQRELSETQ
+386 YTALQRELSKTQ

-409 TLKSNLS
+409 TLKASLS

-438 MQTPQPESDKKEQP
+438 MQTPQPESDKEEQP

-542 FIPYNEIAKIEGL
+542 FIPYNEIAKIEGM

-642 AMCAHTPVPRIFII
+642 AMCAHTPVPRIFTI

>member
-1 MNIQKYLRNLQH
+1 
-13 SLTKLSFYTVMGKF
+13 MGKF

-98 HQKEISHL
+98 HQKEISLL

-145 ADSERQKEVLATN
+145 ADSERQKEVLATDKKELEAKLTEAEKQKETITAS
-158 KKELEAKLAESD
+158 KKELEAKLAEAE

-185 KLTEAEKQK
+185 
-194 ETIAAG
+194 
-200 KKELE
+200 
-205 AKLAEAE
+205 KLAEAE

-226 AKLTEAEKQKE
+226 ARLTEAAKQKE
-237 TIATSKKELE
+237 TITASKKELE
-247 EKLAEADKQKET
+247 EKLAEA
-259 IATSKKELEEK
+259 EK
-270 LAESDKQKETI
+270 
-281 AAGKKELEEKLTE
+281 
-294 AEQQKETIAA
+294 QKETIAA

-310 EKLTEAEKQKETIA
+310 EKLT
-324 TSKKELE
+324 
-331 EKLAEAD
+331 
-338 KQKETITVSK
+338 
-348 KELEE
+348 
-353 KLAEVEKQKEILEAN
+353 EVEKQKEILEAN

-373 EQSEKSSQDLAKN
+373 EQSEKSSQDLTKN
-386 YTALQRELSETQ
+386 YTALQRELSKTQ

-409 TLKSNLS
+409 TLKASLS

-438 MQTPQPESDKKEQP
+438 MQTPQPESDKEEQP
-452 LPQPENEKVTAEPET
+452 LPQPENEKVTTEPET

-542 FIPYNEIAKIEGL
+542 FIPYNEIAKIEGM

-719 MLEGDYQKAM
+719 MLESDYQKAM